1 MSFNSSK
8 VELIE
13 TLSESKP
20 IGKHGDDQV
29 NNLERPVIGRQ
40 TPIVFV
46 MQPALSH
53 NEIADAI
60 SDINQ
65 RLNQRSQDISEE
77 KVPKLDFTEWSH
89 KNMK

>member
-1 MSFNSSK
+1 
-8 VELIE
+8 
-13 TLSESKP
+13 
-20 IGKHGDDQV
+20 
-29 NNLERPVIGRQ
+29 
-40 TPIVFV
+40 